1 MTISV
6 PCSCGK
12 SYKVADKLA
21 GKKFKCKAC
30 DKVLAIPR
38 PAARKKA
45 KTAKTDEDSDFLD
58 MDLDSEFSR
67 MAAVE
72 RPRSNDDDDEWDVTQ
87 QRDYRFANGDPN
99 SAEPLQR
106 SYQQGMGV
114 EQTAAIV
121 LGVLAICIG
130 IGLIGSGIY
139 LRVNHGWR
147 IRGFIGLGI
156 TSLVSGVGFLV
167 KGL

>member
-30 DKVLAIPR
+30 DKVLAIRR
-38 PAARKKA
+38 PAARAKA

-58 MDLDSEFSR
+58 MDLDSEFSQ

-72 RPRSNDDDDEWDVTQ
+72 RPAYDEEDDDEWDMAQ
-87 QRDYRFANGDPN
+87 ERDYRFPNGDPSN
-99 SAEPLQR
+99 ATSMPH
-106 SYQQGMGV
+106 SQQYGDGV
-114 EQTAAIV
+114 ERTAAIV
-121 LGVLAICIG
+121 FGVAGILIG
-130 IGLIGSGIY
+130 VGLIGGGIY

-156 TSLVSGVGFLV
+156 ISFFSGVGALF
-167 KGL
+167 KK